1 MTANGMEPLLEF
13 GNSLTDTFN
22 AIVSY
27 DSQHPNSSES
37 VAAVATLV
45 QFGTTLANGLATNS
59 PFAQLLLT
67 VTGSQAA
74 LLALTTT
81 ASEFQLALTTYQNN
95 PNDANFN
102 MVLQRGAGL
111 VAAGGGL
118 LSTLPIPQVR
128 LAGLAIQ
135 FSAIGAQNALNGN
148 LSNLGEILGNEIYE
162 LLNPSENGGDLTIR
176 QYSTGSSEFL
186 TFELLGQSGIGYG
199 EVGLISGQAT
209 DEWVPEGTVQ
219 VLGQDASGNEI
230 VLQSWTDAGYW
241 LSNSSVTEINSTTF
255 NLSSSGFLDAYWAL
269 FDAADFAGNTLDFAQ
284 SVTNSAGITGN
295 YLAPNSLLDVS
306 THVNDFFSEYNWF
319 EYLDPLPIDP
329 VIETYLNP
337 NFNPNGYGWDTVTVG
352 YAQAYYGL
360 QYLLGETNQY
370 VQGAWSRL
378 PLTDYVES
386 LESDFNANGS
396 PIAIDLDGDGVETV
410 SIGQSGVDFDITGDG
425 VAERTGW
432 LSPDD
437 AFLVMDRNGNKKID
451 GVSEMFGGLNRGDG
465 FAELAL
471 LDSNG
476 DGVINKKDKSFS
488 SLRLWQD
495 KNSNGTTD
503 KGELLKL
510 KSLGITELSLD
521 YAKSEYIENGN
532 LFGEVSHAIVNG
544 DEHDMVDV
552 YFRYHQLPSSPNKTP
567 EEYDSNISES
577 ALNFNWTM
585 KVAQSPTTSGIG
597 DGVDGKLENLVAAM
611 ASFAPPAAGQTT
623 LPQNYQDAL
632 AGVIAANW
640 Q

>member
-1 MTANGMEPLLEF
+1 MASTEP
-13 GNSLTDTFN
+13 G
-22 AIVSY
+22 
-27 DSQHPNSSES
+27 
-37 VAAVATLV
+37 
-45 QFGTTLANGLATNS
+45 
-59 PFAQLLLT
+59 
-67 VTGSQAA
+67 
-74 LLALTTT
+74 
-81 ASEFQLALTTYQNN
+81 
-95 PNDANFN
+95 
-102 MVLQRGAGL
+102 
-111 VAAGGGL
+111 
-118 LSTLPIPQVR
+118 
-128 LAGLAIQ
+128 AIQ
-135 FSAIGAQNALNGN
+135 
-148 LSNLGEILGNEIYE
+148 
-162 LLNPSENGGDLTIR
+162 
-176 QYSTGSSEFL
+176 TGSSEFL

-241 LSNSSVTEINSTTF
+241 LSNSSATEIKSTTF

-284 SVTNSAGITGN
+284 SVTNTAGITGN
-295 YLAPNSLLDVS
+295 YLAPDSLLDVS
-306 THVNDFFSEYNWF
+306 THVNDFFSEYAWF
-319 EYLDPLPIDP
+319 EYLDPLPMDP
-329 VIETYLNP
+329 VINNYLS
-337 NFNPNGYGWDTVTVG
+337 GSYTTGWEAVTLD
-352 YAQAYYGL
+352 YAGAYYGL
-360 QYLLGETNQY
+360 EYLLGETNQY
-370 VQGAWSRL
+370 VLGASGYL
-378 PLTDYVES
+378 PRTDYVEF
-386 LESDFNANGS
+386 LENDFYANGS
-396 PIAIDLDGDGVETV
+396 PIAIDLDGDGVETI
-410 SIGQSGVDFDITGDG
+410 SIGQSGIDFDVTGDG

-451 GVSEMFGGLNRGDG
+451 GVNEMFGGLNRGDG

-476 DGVINKKDKSFS
+476 DGVINKKDKDFS

-503 KGELLKL
+503 KGELLKP

-521 YAKSEYIENGN
+521 YSKSEYIENGN
-532 LFGEVSHAIVNG
+532 LFGEVSHAIVGG
-544 DEHDMVDV
+544 DKHEMVDV

-567 EEYDSNISES
+567 EEYDFNISEL
-577 ALNFNWTM
+577 ALNFDGAR
-585 KVAQSPTTSGIG
+585 KVRSSPATSGIDG
-597 DGVDGKLENLVAAM
+597 GVDRKLENLVSAM